1 MRSMGYLCMQKT
13 EYQEIKKMKDIFLYI
28 IFGIE
33 CFLGGVSVVSI
44 VGLMIIT
51 LIKKLYRKI
60 VYKASMYD

>member
-1 MRSMGYLCMQKT
+1 
-13 EYQEIKKMKDIFLYI
+13 MKEIFLYI

-33 CFLGGVSVVSI
+33 CFLGGVSVISI